1 MNHVFLTSQSFSNI
15 LSHGILLLLL
25 PYLLFFSSCNST
37 KKEKEYTIGF
47 SQCLDIGNDNWRK
60 MMLEEM
66 KPELSFHNNIR
77 FVYKEAN
84 GNSQKQI
91 SQIDSLLQQHI
102 DLLIVSPN
110 EAKALTAVVQKVYDA
125 GIPVVVVDRRIES
138 QKYTAFVG
146 ASNYEVG
153 QTAGRYAVSLLKGS
167 GRIIEIAG
175 LQNASPFIDRH
186 NGFMDIISKNPGI
199 KYIKKVHYNTI
210 DYLQNLDS
218 TVAQHKD
225 ADLIFAQSDYLA
237 REGYNAAKK
246 ANTQNKI
253 KIIGIDGLPT
263 PGGGMDMVKNNL
275 ITATVLYPTGGQEAI
290 QTAINILQGKPY
302 QKENRLLITVIDS
315 ANVRV
320 MQLQNDKM
328 IAQQKDIDRRQQ
340 MIEQQQAIS
349 RNQSVIIYTVSISL
363 ALTLILGLLS
373 FFSLQENKKINARL
387 ALQNEEILNQ
397 RNQLIELNKKAQ
409 EASEAKIN
417 FFTNISHEFRT
428 PLTLILAPLD
438 EMKNNAKLD
447 HTSRQYVSL
456 IQKNTIRL
464 LKLINEL
471 MDFRKIESDKMQLR
485 ATEQDIVQFV
495 DDIIGSFKTLAKKR
509 NIDLRLI
516 AKQRSLP
523 LWFDDSMLDKVI
535 FNLLSNAFKFTGDN
549 GLIYV
554 TVDKNEKNNTAVI
567 IIEDNGIGMPPEV
580 AEHAFDLFY
589 QGKTT
594 GQLGSGLGLSLSK
607 ELIQLHR
614 GNITVQSTSGTG
626 TIFTITLP
634 LGTAH
639 LNTDEISNE
648 KPAELKMNYDER
660 IFARTAEETEN
671 GTQTSAKETASD
683 NTVLI
688 IEDNNEL
695 RNYLV
700 QKLCSKYQILEADN
714 GTTAIQFAFENVPD
728 LIISDV
734 ALPGKDGFAITNI
747 LKTDVRTSHIP
758 IILLTA
764 KSDIQH
770 QIEGMK
776 SMADAYI
783 VKPFN
788 YQFLEETIKSVMKN
802 REILREHYT
811 SELPVKLRT
820 AAPQKLDKKFIN
832 DFAATVESNISNDT
846 FSVDDICTALGI
858 SRVQLYRKVKALL
871 GISVNDYILDARLQK
886 ARYLLQNED
895 LTIAE
900 VAYQVGF
907 SSQAYFATVFKNKL
921 SITPSEFKEKA
932 RG

>member
-1 MNHVFLTSQSFSNI
+1 MNHISFASRRFGHT
-15 LSHGILLLLL
+15 LVYRSFPCLLACLLMI
-25 PYLLFFSSCNST
+25 SSCSST

-47 SQCLDIGNDNWRK
+47 SQCLNAGKDNWRK
-60 MMLEEM
+60 TMLDEM
-66 KPELSFHNNIR
+66 KRELSFHNNIH
-77 FVYKEAN
+77 FIYKEAD

-110 EAKALTAVVQKVYDA
+110 EAKPLTPVVEKAYGA
-125 GIPVVVVDRRIES
+125 RIPVVLVDRKIES

-153 QTAGRYAVSLLKGS
+153 QTAGRYAVSLLKGAGS
-167 GRIIEIAG
+167 LIEIAG
-175 LQNASPFIDRH
+175 LQAGSPFIDRH
-186 NGFMDIISKNPGI
+186 NGFMDIISKDPGI
-199 KYIKKVHYNTI
+199 KYIKKIQDNTI

-218 TVAQHKD
+218 TIAQNKD

-237 REGYNAAKK
+237 HNGYEAAKK
-246 ANTQNKI
+246 AGTQNKI

-290 QTAINILQGKPY
+290 QTAINILEGKPY
-302 QKENRLLITVIDS
+302 QKEKRLLTTVIDS
-315 ANVRV
+315 TNVRI

-328 IAQQKDIDRRQQ
+328 IAQQRDIDRRQQ
-340 MIEQQQAIS
+340 MIEQQAAITH
-349 RNQSVIIYTVSISL
+349 NQSIIIYTVSISL
-363 ALTLILGLLS
+363 ALALILGLIS
-373 FFSLQENKKINARL
+373 FFSLQENKKINTQL

-397 RNQLIELNKKAQ
+397 RNQLIELSKKAH
-409 EASEAKIN
+409 EASEAKIT

-428 PLTLILAPLD
+428 PLTLILAPLE
-438 EMKNNAKLD
+438 EMKNNTRLD
-447 HTSRQYVSL
+447 HTSRQYVGL

-485 ATEQDIVQFV
+485 ASENDVVQFI
-495 DDIIGSFKTLAKKR
+495 DELIGSYKALAKKR

-516 AKQRSLP
+516 AKQRSLS
-523 LWFDDSMLDKVI
+523 LWFDASMLDKVI
-535 FNLLSNAFKFTGDN
+535 FNLLSNAFKFANDN
-549 GLIYV
+549 GFIYV
-554 TVDKNEKNNTAVI
+554 TVDKNEVKKTAVI
-567 IIEDNGIGMPPEV
+567 TIEDNGIGMSTEV

-589 QGKTT
+589 QGKTI
-594 GQLGSGLGLSLSK
+594 GQPGSGLGLSLSK
-607 ELIQLHR
+607 ELIRLHQ
-614 GNITVQSTSGTG
+614 GNITVQSAVGKGTL
-626 TIFTITLP
+626 FTITLP
-634 LGTAH
+634 LGRAH
-639 LNTDEISNE
+639 LNNNEITDEQPVE
-648 KPAELKMNYDER
+648 QKMYHDER
-660 IFARTAEETEN
+660 IFARATEEIAAGIQNTAPET
-671 GTQTSAKETASD
+671 TPD

-688 IEDNNEL
+688 IEDNQEL

-700 QKLCSKYQILEADN
+700 QKLCNNYQIIEAEN
-714 GTTAIQFAFENVPD
+714 GTAAIQLAFDNVPD
-728 LIISDV
+728 LIVSDV

-776 SMADAYI
+776 NKADAYI

-788 YQFLEETIKSVMKN
+788 FQFLEETMKSIMKN
-802 REILREHYT
+802 REILRAHYT
-811 SELPVKLRT
+811 SELPIKLNSET
-820 AAPQKLDKKFIN
+820 PKKLDKKFIN
-832 DFAATVESNISNDT
+832 DFTSLIESNISNDAFT
-846 FSVDDICTALGI
+846 VDDICTAIGI

-871 GISVNDYILDARLQK
+871 GVNVNEYILNARLQK
-886 ARYLLQNED
+886 AKYLLQNED

-900 VAYQVGF
+900 IAYQVGF

-921 SITPSEFKEKA
+921 SVTPSEYKEKA
-932 RG
+932 RE